1 MQSPADIKIN
11 PSLFKK
17 LKNKK
22 VGLALGSGGTMGM
35 AHIGVIKFLEEHN
48 IPVHYVAGTSAGAIV
63 GALYAA
69 GKKSSEL
76 ADIADR
82 LNWLSIL
89 RPNMLKFK
97 GMVQHKGLQK
107 ILERHLDVNTIE
119 ELSLPC
125 TIVATDFDQGK
136 RAYFT
141 SGPIIPAVLASSCIP
156 VLFEPIKYRGKT
168 YVDGFL
174 TESVPIKAVRSMGA
188 DFVIAVD
195 LIHSWRNP
203 SFRAPH
209 IYMVAIKAI
218 LIAATNA
225 FSLSPED
232 DADIIISPKFGYVT
246 LFNRASK
253 KASIKKGYDAARAAF
268 T

>member
-1 MQSPADIKIN
+1 MRSSPDIKIN
-11 PSLFKK
+11 PSLLKK

-35 AHIGVIKFLEEHN
+35 AHIGVIRFLEEHD
-48 IPVHYVAGTSAGAIV
+48 IPIHCAAGTSAGAIV

-69 GKKSSEL
+69 GKKAGEL
-76 ADIADR
+76 VEIANR

-89 RPNMLKFK
+89 RPNILKFK

-107 ILERHLDVNTIE
+107 ILKRHLDVSNIE
-119 ELSLPC
+119 ELSLPF
-125 TIVATDFDQGK
+125 TIVATDFDKGTC
-136 RAYFT
+136 AYFT

-156 VLFEPIKYRGKT
+156 VFFEPIKYRGKT
-168 YVDGFL
+168 YVDGFI

-232 DADIIISPKFGYVT
+232 NADIIISPKFGYFT

-253 KASIKKGYDAARAAF
+253 KSSIKKGYDAARSAF